1 MQQLGM
7 NTAPKP
13 SRKTADSISPLAA
26 LILVCVVA
34 IVCYY
39 TVRIAVG
46 LGIPP
51 EHKASFWILTPFLL
65 AVLLLTPRRIWP
77 YLIAAA
83 LAAPPIADFIKGV
96 TLTSEIWLSLGD
108 LVEVLIAAF
117 GIHLLFRGTPHLG
130 NVNALAKYVAVA
142 VILAPGISGFV
153 GAVGYVHGSY
163 WLMWRIWFFADALG
177 FLTVTPAILSW
188 AHGGRRWAQDS
199 RNYLESAVLLI
210 WLVLFGYLMFAGT
223 GWRSSP
229 VLLYLLVPPLLWAG
243 LRLGLKGVSTSMLIV
258 TFMAVWGAAH
268 DRGPFTGHGPLN
280 NALSLQL
287 FLFFAAIP
295 FMVLAVLVEEEKQ
308 AQNERKRAMA
318 SLHESEQRFRLVANT
333 APVMIWMSGVDKLCN
348 YFNDPWLEFTGRSF
362 EQEQGNGWAEGVH
375 PEDLQQCWDTYSNA
389 FDQREPFQMEYRLRR
404 HDGEYRWIMDQ
415 GLPRF
420 NADGSLAGYIGS
432 AIDVTE
438 RKLAEEALS
447 TVSQKLIEAQEEER
461 TRIARE
467 LHDDISQRLGLLAIR
482 LDGLRHDLRAPAD
495 ELRWGIGAA
504 CKQVED
510 LGSDV
515 QTLSHRLHSSKLEY
529 IGLVAASASFCKELA
544 GRQNVE
550 INFHSEDI
558 PKKLPPDVALCLFRV
573 LQEALQNAV
582 RHSGVR
588 HFEVSLTLAA
598 DELELSVEDRGVGF
612 DPEKANRAHGLGLTS
627 MRERL
632 RLIDGQLSIDSKP
645 RHGTTIRARAP
656 VSPRVKSAGAVG

>member
-1 MQQLGM
+1 MRKLETLLF
-7 NTAPKP
+7 TAGKP
-13 SRKTADSISPLAA
+13 SSSLPAA
-26 LILVCVVA
+26 ILVCLVA
-34 IVCYY
+34 IVCYH
-39 TVRIAVG
+39 AVEIVYVM
-46 LGIPP
+46 GIPP
-51 EHKASFWILTPFLL
+51 EHIASFWPATPFLV
-65 AVLLLTPRRIWP
+65 AVLLLSPRKIWP
-77 YLIAAA
+77 LLIAAGLGA
-83 LAAPPIADFIKGV
+83 VAIADFRRGTAIV
-96 TLTSEIWLSLGD
+96 PEVWFTLGNLID
-108 LVEVLIAAF
+108 VLIVTW
-117 GIHLLFRGTPHLG
+117 GINRLFKGPPHLG
-130 NVNALAKYVAVA
+130 SMNALAKYLLVA
-142 VILAPGISGFV
+142 VILAPSVSAFAGAGGF
-153 GAVGYVHGSY
+153 GERGY
-163 WLMWRIWFFADALG
+163 WLQWRIWFFADALG

-188 AHGGRRWAQDS
+188 VHEAPTGEYQSGKYFELA
-199 RNYLESAVLLI
+199 ALLA
-210 WLVLFGYLMFAGT
+210 WLVLFGSFIFMGT
-223 GWRSSP
+223 GWRNSP
-229 VLLYLLVPPLLWAG
+229 AMLYLLVLPLLWAA
-243 LRLGLKGVSTSMLIV
+243 LRLGLKGVSISILLV
-258 TFMAVWGAAH
+258 TFLSIWGAAH

-308 AQNERKRAMA
+308 AQDERKRAMA

-333 APVMIWMSGVDKLCN
+333 APVMIWMSGVDKLCY

-375 PEDLQQCWDTYSNA
+375 PDDLQQCWDTYSNA
-389 FDQREPFQMEYRLRR
+389 FDERESFQMEYRLRR
-404 HDGEYRWIMDQ
+404 HDGEYRWVLDR

-438 RKLAEEALS
+438 HKLAEEALS

-544 GRQNVE
+544 GQQNVE

-598 DELELSVEDRGVGF
+598 DEIELSVEDRGVGF
-612 DPEKANRAHGLGLTS
+612 EPEKANRGHGLGLTS

-645 RHGTTIRARAP
+645 HHGTTVRARAP

>member
-1 MQQLGM
+1 MRQLGM
-7 NTAPKP
+7 NTAPEP
-13 SRKTADSISPLAA
+13 SWKAADSISPPAA

-39 TVRIAVG
+39 TVRIAVA

-51 EHKASFWILTPFLL
+51 EHKASFWIFAPFLVS
-65 AVLLLTPRRIWP
+65 VLLLTPRKIWP
-77 YLIAAA
+77 FLIAAA
-83 LAAPPIADFIKGV
+83 IAAPPIADFIRGI
-96 TLTSEIWLSLGD
+96 TITSEIWLSMGD
-108 LVEVLIAAF
+108 LVEVLIATF
-117 GIHLLFRGTPHLG
+117 GIYLLFQGTPHLG
-130 NVNALAKYVAVA
+130 SVNALAKYVAVA

-153 GAVGYVHGSY
+153 GAAGYVHGSY
-163 WLMWRIWFFADALG
+163 WLLWRIWFFADALG
-177 FLTVTPAILSW
+177 FLTVTPTILSW
-188 AHGGRRWAQDS
+188 AHEGRRWTQDS
-199 RNYLESAVLLI
+199 RNYLESAVLLV
-210 WLVLFGYLMFAGT
+210 WLVLFGYLTFAGT

-229 VLLYLLVPPLLWAG
+229 ILLYLLVPPLLWAG

-308 AQNERKRAMA
+308 AQQERKRAMV

-348 YFNDPWLEFTGRSF
+348 YFNDPWLAFTGRSF

-375 PEDLQQCWDTYSNA
+375 PEDLEQCWETYTKA
-389 FDQREPFQMEYRLRR
+389 FDQQEPFQMEYRLTR
-404 HDGEYRWIMDQ
+404 HDGEYRWVLDQ

-467 LHDDISQRLGLLAIR
+467 LHDDINQRLALLAVNLETLKR
-482 LDGLRHDLRAPAD
+482 DLPGSNRQAKRRIEEANKD
-495 ELRWGIGAA
+495 VG
-504 CKQVED
+504 D
-510 LGSDV
+510 LASDI
-515 QTLSHRLHSSKLEY
+515 QALSHRLHSSKLEY
-529 IGLVAASASFCKELA
+529 LGLAAACASFCKELSE
-544 GRQNVE
+544 RQNVE
-550 INFHSEDI
+550 VDFHSDSLPKSLPKDI
-558 PKKLPPDVALCLFRV
+558 ALCIFRV
-573 LQEALQNAV
+573 LQEALQNATK
-582 RHSGVR
+582 HSGTR
-588 HFEVSLTLAA
+588 HFEVSLKSNGSNEIQLRVH
-598 DELELSVEDRGVGF
+598 DSGVGF
-612 DPEKANRAHGLGLTS
+612 DPEQAMTSSGLGLTS
-627 MRERL
+627 MKERL
-632 RLIDGQLSIDSKP
+632 KLVDGQLLIDSKP
-645 RHGTTIRARAP
+645 EGGTRIYASVP
-656 VSPRVKSAGAVG
+656 LMKSAAAAG